1 MFYRSVG
8 LDREDAWIEWYDY
21 HHYMVMQMPG
31 WTWARMYHAL
41 IGEEKY
47 LALYRVEDYKA
58 LEQVYGWPDVE
69 AGRTEVIEH
78 QLHPALRADW
88 AEKQKRGFAD
98 TGQFMFNGGARKD
111 TGHWGWQQLA
121 GSTFD
126 DPLLVD
132 NRHLGMEMVAVP
144 EADAAR
150 WSEWYGKERFPALLE
165 LPGVV
170 AGGWFGITT
179 EGWDEEPRYRYMTL
193 FRARRR
199 VRRPQP
205 RRPGPPRPRSQG
217 LLGRPGG
224 QALLR
229 PNHRHPHRLLRGDLE
244 ALVVQE
250 AGVVGGELQTEVT
263 STITQFG
270 WCTKP

>member
-1 MFYRSVG
+1 MSGPLLEWVFYRSVG
-8 LDREDAWIEWYDY
+8 LDREDTWIEWYDY

-47 LALYRVEDYKA
+47 LALYRVEDYESLK
-58 LEQVYGWPDVE
+58 QVYGWPDVE

-88 AEKQKRGFAD
+88 EEKQKRGFAD

-111 TGHWGWQQLA
+111 TGHWGWRQLA

-126 DPLLVD
+126 DPFLTD
-132 NRHLGMEMVAVP
+132 NRHLGMEMVSVP
-144 EADAAR
+144 EGDASR

-165 LPGVV
+165 LPGVA

-193 FRARRR
+193 FELESEDAALDLGDPARRGAEAKAFWEDPAAKPYYDLAGD
-199 VRRPQP
+199 VLIDYYQP
-205 RRPGPPRPRSQG
+205 ISK
-217 LLGRPGG
+217 
-224 QALLR
+224 
-229 PNHRHPHRLLRGDLE
+229 HWSFKK
-244 ALVVQE
+244 QE
-250 AGVVGGELQTEVT
+250 
-263 STITQFG
+263 
-270 WCTKP
+270 W